1 MRVHGKKYIKRRKYV
16 DQKKFPEYRTELEE
30 DFQGICGY
38 CGKSQE
44 AFNEKFEIDHFAPK
58 KRVPE
63 REDDY
68 TNLVLSCSKCNKHKL
83 NKWVTDNPYISTK
96 GNIGFIDPASEDFDK
111 NIARDSEG
119 GIYGLT
125 DIGKYMCNE
134 LKFNIRPVSM
144 IWKVNK
150 LNELRKKLE
159 NNDTIKGLKEYKE
172 IDLKIRSLLRDLVF
186 DYKE

>member
-58 KRVPE
+58 KRFPE